1 MSHCK
6 LPQIFNIKGISRLR
20 ARPKG
25 AALWK
30 PATFEKAAKAFDTGL
45 VCDCLGFVP
54 APGVFCFFFAM
65 ILKFDFCVL
74 ALCQGYIFKKG

>member
-6 LPQIFNIKGISRLR
+6 LPQIFNIKGISRLQ

-30 PATFEKAAKAFDTGL
+30 PATFEKAAKAFKRSRR
-45 VCDCLGFVP
+45 FHI
-54 APGVFCFFFAM
+54 FC
-65 ILKFDFCVL
+65 
-74 ALCQGYIFKKG
+74 